1 MGDLPDILFLG
12 RGKDD
17 LIDIPF
23 LGRGWAFPPRFAN
36 ATSDV
41 EMVAGERDIG
51 ESLFILL
58 STAQGERVM
67 VPTYGCDLHRFV
79 FAELTTGMMT
89 EISDMVATAILRWEP
104 RIDVI
109 AVTVTPDA
117 DEPGMVRIGIDY
129 RVRRTNVRSNLVY
142 PFYFTEGTLVRGP

>member
-1 MGDLPDILFLG
+1 MGKLDDIKFLG
-12 RGKDD
+12 RADVAH
-17 LIDIPF
+17 IPF
-23 LGRGWAFPPRFAN
+23 LGRGWAFPPRFTS

-41 EMVAGERDIG
+41 DMVAGERDIG

-79 FAELTTGMMT
+79 FAELSTGVMT

-109 AVTVTPDA
+109 AVTVTADA
-117 DEPGMVRIGIDY
+117 DEPALVRIGIDY
-129 RVRRTNVRSNLVY
+129 RVRRTNVRSNIVY
-142 PFYFTEGTLVRGP
+142 PFYISEGTLVRGP

>member
-1 MGDLPDILFLG
+1 MRDLGDIRFLDRGDLVE
-12 RGKDD
+12 
-17 LIDIPF
+17 IPF
-23 LGRGWAFPPRFAN
+23 LGRGWAFPPRFAS

-79 FAELTTGMMT
+79 FAALTTGMMN
-89 EISDMVATAILRWEP
+89 EIADMVETAILRWEP
-104 RIDVI
+104 RIDVL
-109 AVTVTPDA
+109 AVTVSPDA
-117 DEPGMVRIGIDY
+117 DEPALVRINIDY
-129 RVRRTNVRSNLVY
+129 RVRRTNVRSNLVF
-142 PFYFTEGTLVRGP
+142 PFYFSEGTLVRGP